1 MPAGDD
7 HAAAHTCTAHTSN
20 QQVATTLIE
29 LHNQCLQGVTTLL
42 EELRAR
48 AAEQAAGAKASKR
61 QVVSR
66 VD

>member
-1 MPAGDD
+1 M
-7 HAAAHTCTAHTSN
+7 
-20 QQVATTLIE
+20 ATTLIE